1 MGISFQVMNWVI
13 PSAHPLLMP
22 FGLESLD
29 LEALERLRAER
40 L

>member
-1 MGISFQVMNWVI
+1 MVYIDGSYDSK
-13 PSAHPLLMP
+13 SALP

-29 LEALERLRAER
+29 LEALDRLRAER